1 VRVCVGVS
9 GRYDVSFLWS
19 MYFATAFR
27 HIKHEAVLI
36 YDNHYSLAESRNRVV
51 LSALKNSCD
60 QLFLIDTD
68 IFAYKC
74 ENKKCSIFYDVFN
87 YMLENYKD
95 YPVIGVYHYSK
106 RGHPNV
112 YRAEWSEDLYHTVL
126 TPITLGRGVHKA
138 DAQGIGILLVSPKVL
153 RDVGYPWF
161 RVLSDYKND
170 VLFEVGEDVYFFY
183 RLHEKGI
190 PSYCTADIVA
200 LHSGEYFLD
209 HLGRVHTSMPFE
221 FNA

>member
-1 VRVCVGVS
+1 
-9 GRYDVSFLWS
+9 

-27 HIKHEAVLI
+27 YIRHEAVLI

-68 IFAYKC
+68 IIAYRC
-74 ENKKCSIFYDVFN
+74 DSGKCSIFYDVFN

-126 TPITLGRGVHKA
+126 TPIKLDKGVHKV

-153 RDVGYPWF
+153 QDVGYPYF
-161 RVLSDYKND
+161 RVLSDYKNGT
-170 VLFEVGEDVYFFY
+170 LFEVGEDVYFFY

-209 HLGRVHTSMPFE
+209 HLGRVHISIPFE
-221 FNA
+221 FNV